1 MDKPTP
7 LSCAQQGR
15 YAVAALFFANGF
27 LMGSWAV
34 QIPGL
39 LPRFQISESTLGL
52 LILALGL
59 GAVAAMALTGRI
71 IGHFGTRVSLLA
83 FTAAMAFGFGLIMLL
98 GSLWAL
104 VPVLVFLGAS
114 IGGMD
119 VAMNA
124 NADEVERG
132 LKRAIMSSSHG
143 FWSLGGF
150 LGSAFGGFLLATF
163 GAMVH
168 GLLVSLFVFLVFTFA
183 KSRIYQGQ
191 VAAVL
196 APPITTEGPAKGPH
210 SLGLAAYI
218 LGFMCLAAMTPEGA
232 ILDWAALYLVKDFD
246 LQASAAG
253 LGFGFFSGAMALMRF
268 GGDALRNRFGGV
280 RIMRFSAMLA
290 AFALLFAAV
299 SPMASVAILCFGIAG
314 LGLANCVPII
324 FSAAGNLRGL
334 KAGVGLSAVA
344 MIGYAGHL
352 LIAPGVIG
360 YIVEF
365 IGFRVTFIGLALFCF
380 AMALLANHVKAA
392 DFLQT

>member
-83 FTAAMAFGFGLIMLL
+83 FTTAMAFGFGLIMLL

-124 NADEVERG
+124 NAVEVERG

-210 SLGLAAYI
+210 SLVLTAYI

>member
-7 LSCAQQGR
+7 LSCAQQGS

-71 IGHFGTRVSLLA
+71 IGHFGTPISLLV
-83 FTAAMAFGFGLIMLL
+83 FTTAMAFGFRLIVLL

-124 NADEVERG
+124 NAVEVERG

-246 LQASAAG
+246 LQVSAAG
-253 LGFGFFSGAMALMRF
+253 LGFGFFSGAMALVRF

-365 IGFRVTFIGLALFCF
+365 IGFRVTFLGLSLFCF

>member
-83 FTAAMAFGFGLIMLL
+83 FTTAMAFGFGLIMLL

-124 NADEVERG
+124 NAVEVERG

-324 FSAAGNLRGL
+324 FSAAGNLPGL
-334 KAGVGLSAVA
+334 KAGVGLFAVA
-344 MIGYAGHL
+344 M
-352 LIAPGVIG
+352 IG

-365 IGFRVTFIGLALFCF
+365 IGFRVTFLGLALFCF

>member
-1 MDKPTP
+1 MP
-7 LSCAQQGR
+7 
-15 YAVAALFFANGF
+15 
-27 LMGSWAV
+27 
-34 QIPGL
+34 
-39 LPRFQISESTLGL
+39 
-52 LILALGL
+52 
-59 GAVAAMALTGRI
+59 
-71 IGHFGTRVSLLA
+71 
-83 FTAAMAFGFGLIMLL
+83 
-98 GSLWAL
+98 
-104 VPVLVFLGAS
+104 
-114 IGGMD
+114 
-119 VAMNA
+119 
-124 NADEVERG
+124 
-132 LKRAIMSSSHG
+132 
-143 FWSLGGF
+143 
-150 LGSAFGGFLLATF
+150 AT
-163 GAMVH
+163 
-168 GLLVSLFVFLVFTFA
+168 
-183 KSRIYQGQ
+183 
-191 VAAVL
+191 
-196 APPITTEGPAKGPH
+196 PITTEGPAKGPH

-324 FSAAGNLRGL
+324 FSAAGNLPGL

-365 IGFRVTFIGLALFCF
+365 IGFRVTFLGLSLFCF

>member
-83 FTAAMAFGFGLIMLL
+83 FTTAMAFGFGLIMLL

-124 NADEVERG
+124 NAVEVERG

-191 VAAVL
+191 VAAVP
-196 APPITTEGPAKGPH
+196 ATPITTEGPAKGPH

-324 FSAAGNLRGL
+324 FSAAGNLPGL
-334 KAGVGLSAVA
+334 KAGVGLFAVA
-344 MIGYAGHL
+344 M
-352 LIAPGVIG
+352 IG

-365 IGFRVTFIGLALFCF
+365 IGFRVTFLGLSLFCF

-392 DFLQT
+392 DFSQT

>member
-83 FTAAMAFGFGLIMLL
+83 FTTAMAFGFGLIMLL

-124 NADEVERG
+124 NAVEVERG

-299 SPMASVAILCFGIAG
+299 SPMAGVAILCFGIAG

-324 FSAAGNLRGL
+324 FSAAGNLPGL
-334 KAGVGLSAVA
+334 KAGVGLFAVA
-344 MIGYAGHL
+344 M
-352 LIAPGVIG
+352 IG

-365 IGFRVTFIGLALFCF
+365 IGFRVTFLGLSLFCF

-392 DFLQT
+392 DFSQT

>member
-83 FTAAMAFGFGLIMLL
+83 FTTAMAFGFGLIMLL

-124 NADEVERG
+124 NAVEVERG

-246 LQASAAG
+246 LQVSAAG
-253 LGFGFFSGAMALMRF
+253 LGFGFFSGAMALVRF

-324 FSAAGNLRGL
+324 FSAAGNLPGL
-334 KAGVGLSAVA
+334 KAGVGLFAVA
-344 MIGYAGHL
+344 M
-352 LIAPGVIG
+352 IG

-365 IGFRVTFIGLALFCF
+365 IGFRVTFLGLSLFCF

>member
-83 FTAAMAFGFGLIMLL
+83 FTTAMAFGFGLIMLL

-124 NADEVERG
+124 NAVEVERG

-168 GLLVSLFVFLVFTFA
+168 GLLVSLFVLLVFTFA

-392 DFLQT
+392 DFSQT

>member
-83 FTAAMAFGFGLIMLL
+83 FTTAMAFGFGLIMLL

-124 NADEVERG
+124 NAVEVERG

-324 FSAAGNLRGL
+324 FSAAGNLPGL
-334 KAGVGLSAVA
+334 KAGVGLFAVA
-344 MIGYAGHL
+344 M
-352 LIAPGVIG
+352 IG

-365 IGFRVTFIGLALFCF
+365 IGFRVTFLGLSLFCF

>member
-1 MDKPTP
+1 M
-7 LSCAQQGR
+7 
-15 YAVAALFFANGF
+15 
-27 LMGSWAV
+27 
-34 QIPGL
+34 
-39 LPRFQISESTLGL
+39 GL

-83 FTAAMAFGFGLIMLL
+83 FTTAMAFGFGLIMLL

-124 NADEVERG
+124 NAVEVERG

-324 FSAAGNLRGL
+324 FSAAGNLPGL

>member
-83 FTAAMAFGFGLIMLL
+83 FTTAMAFGFGLIMLL

-124 NADEVERG
+124 NAVEVERG

-324 FSAAGNLRGL
+324 FSAAGNLPGL
-334 KAGVGLSAVA
+334 KAGVGLFAVA
-344 MIGYAGHL
+344 M
-352 LIAPGVIG
+352 IG

-365 IGFRVTFIGLALFCF
+365 IGFRVTFLGLALFCF

-392 DFLQT
+392 DFSQT

>member
-83 FTAAMAFGFGLIMLL
+83 FTTAMAFGFGLIMLL

-124 NADEVERG
+124 NAVEVERG

-299 SPMASVAILCFGIAG
+299 SPMASVAILCFGITG

>member
-7 LSCAQQGR
+7 LSCAQQWS

-71 IGHFGTRVSLLA
+71 IGHFGTPISLLV
-83 FTAAMAFGFGLIMLL
+83 FTTAMAFGFRLIVLL

-124 NADEVERG
+124 NAVEVERG

-168 GLLVSLFVFLVFTFA
+168 GLLVSLFVLLVFTFA
-183 KSRIYQGQ
+183 KSRIYHGQ
-191 VAAVL
+191 VAAVP
-196 APPITTEGPAKGPH
+196 ATPITTEGPAKGPH

-299 SPMASVAILCFGIAG
+299 SPMAGVAILCFGIAG

-324 FSAAGNLRGL
+324 FSAAGNLPGI
-334 KAGVGLSAVA
+334 KAGVGLFAVA
-344 MIGYAGHL
+344 M
-352 LIAPGVIG
+352 IG

-365 IGFRVTFIGLALFCF
+365 IGFRVTFLGLSLFCF

-392 DFLQT
+392 DFSQT

>member
-83 FTAAMAFGFGLIMLL
+83 FTTAMAFGFGLIMLL

-124 NADEVERG
+124 NAVEVERG

-324 FSAAGNLRGL
+324 FSAAGNLPGL

-344 MIGYAGHL
+344 MIGY
-352 LIAPGVIG
+352 
-360 YIVEF
+360 IVEF
-365 IGFRVTFIGLALFCF
+365 IGFRVTFLGLSLFCF

>member
-1 MDKPTP
+1 MGKPTP
-7 LSCAQQGR
+7 LSGAQQGR
-15 YAVAALFFANGF
+15 CAVATLFFANGF

-83 FTAAMAFGFGLIMLL
+83 FTTAMAFGFGLIMLL

-124 NADEVERG
+124 NAVEVERG

>member
-83 FTAAMAFGFGLIMLL
+83 FTTAMAFGFGLIMLL

-124 NADEVERG
+124 NAVEVERG

-268 GGDALRNRFGGV
+268 GGDELRNRFGGV

-324 FSAAGNLRGL
+324 FSAAGNLPGL
-334 KAGVGLSAVA
+334 KAGVGLFAVA
-344 MIGYAGHL
+344 M
-352 LIAPGVIG
+352 IG

-365 IGFRVTFIGLALFCF
+365 IGFRVTFLGLSLFCF

>member
-83 FTAAMAFGFGLIMLL
+83 FTTAMAFGFGLIMLL

-124 NADEVERG
+124 NAVEVERG

-299 SPMASVAILCFGIAG
+299 SSMASVAILCFGIAG

-324 FSAAGNLRGL
+324 FSAAGNLPGL
-334 KAGVGLSAVA
+334 KAGVGLFAVA
-344 MIGYAGHL
+344 M
-352 LIAPGVIG
+352 IG

-365 IGFRVTFIGLALFCF
+365 IGFRVTFLGLSLFCF

-392 DFLQT
+392 DFSQT